1 MTDLDTLLRQAV
13 ATRRPLLF
21 LRSPEERRVIDAVKR
36 VAGNLPVVEWTC
48 TRGFESGFGK
58 NVDYRE
64 PVTAVEAVVEGRK
77 PGYYVFKDL
86 SVFMDTPGVVRA
98 LRDAYEALIARP
110 DTRLIILSPVGEVP
124 EILRRDILLVDL
136 PLPNIDQLAE
146 EAGYTLRQYTSQDI
160 PDDVLHNIALS
171 LGGLGRDDARFVI
184 HSALSGTEKLSR
196 KELLEAVH
204 DAKQALAGR
213 AGFLQHVP
221 VDRGIEHVGGL
232 SNLKAWL
239 DDRAGVFNRE
249 SMEAGV
255 PIPRGMLI
263 TGVSGCGKSLCCKVL
278 AASWDAPLYRLDMN
292 LIFSD
297 LHGNPEAAFHTALQT
312 IESVAPAVLWID
324 EIENGL
330 GFEEAPDPAQSH
342 VFSAFL
348 TWMQEKPPLV
358 FVAATA
364 NRIEYLPPEMIRKG
378 RFDQVF
384 FVDLPNEEERKELI
398 SIHLKLNG
406 ADPADFRLDT
416 LAGETQGW
424 NGAEIE
430 QAINSARIHA
440 HRHKRALTTED
451 VVQQARQ
458 LVPLSRTMSEQIKKL
473 RDWAWNR
480 ARPAS
485 GGAGTDYSILEE
497 IKGNQP

>member
-1 MTDLDTLLRQAV
+1 MTDLDERLRQAV

-21 LRSPEERRVIDAVKR
+21 LRSPEERRVINALTQL
-36 VAGNLPVVEWTC
+36 AGELPVLEWSC
-48 TRGFESGFGK
+48 TRGFEHGFDDDA
-58 NVDYRE
+58 DYRDA
-64 PVTAVEAVVEGRK
+64 VTAIEAVIEK
-77 PGYYVFKDL
+77 AAPGYYVFKDL
-86 SVFMDTPGVVRA
+86 SMEERAVVRA
-98 LRDAYEALIARP
+98 LRDAYDALRERP
-110 DTRLIILSPVGEVP
+110 DIKLFILSPVGNVP
-124 EILRRDILLVDL
+124 DILRRDVLLVDL
-136 PLPNIDQLAE
+136 PLPDIDQLAE
-146 EAGYTLRQYTSQDI
+146 EAGSTLRQYTTQDI
-160 PDDVLHNIALS
+160 PEDVLRNIALS
-171 LGGLGRDDARFVI
+171 LGGLSSDDARFVI
-184 HSALSGTEKLSR
+184 HAALSGSEKLSR
-196 KELLEAVH
+196 KELLQSVH

-213 AGFLQHVP
+213 AGFLQHIP
-221 VDRGIEHVGGL
+221 IDRRVEHIGGL
-232 SNLKAWL
+232 SNFKAWM

-278 AASWDAPLYRLDMN
+278 AATWDVPLYRLDMN
-292 LIFSD
+292 LVFSG
-297 LHGNPEAAFHTALQT
+297 LQGSPEAAFHTALQT
-312 IESVAPAVLWID
+312 IEAVAPAVLWID

-330 GFEEAPDPAQSH
+330 GFEEAPDPTQSH

-406 ADPADFRLDT
+406 ADPKDFRLDT

-430 QAINSARIHA
+430 QAINSAHIHA
-440 HRHKRALTTED
+440 HRRKRSLTTED
-451 VVQQARQ
+451 VVQHARQ
-458 LVPLSRTMSEQIKKL
+458 IVPLSRTMSEQIKKL

-497 IKGNQP
+497 IKGN